1 MSETLGLFQE
11 EYRADPWAML
21 CCVIMLNQTN
31 ARQLRGIHHEFFR
44 RWPDPVSLA
53 LADPATVEGVIA
65 PLGLQRR
72 RARSL
77 IRMSAA
83 YAFLWDGID
92 PASLPGVGKYGSDSY
107 RLFIRGELEISVDDK
122 ELKKYLAWKLQ
133 RS

>member
-1 MSETLGLFQE
+1 MSEMLGLFQE

-44 RWPDPVSLA
+44 RWPDPISLA
-53 LADPATVEGVIA
+53 LADPTAVEAMIA

-77 IRMSAA
+77 IRMSAM
-83 YAFLWDGID
+83 YAFLWDGHTAAD
-92 PASLPGVGKYGSDSY
+92 LPGIGKYGNDSY
-107 RLFIRGELEISVDDK
+107 EIFCRGRLDVPVDDK
-122 ELKKYLAWKLQ
+122 ELRKYLAWKLQ